1 MLKKITDN
9 IISYMQGIAAD
20 GENEGC
26 PISIVDINAWEW
38 AQGVGLYGILH
49 YYRST
54 GDKAQLDWL
63 IDWFDKNIEKGLP
76 DKNINT
82 TCPLLTLT
90 YVYEYTKNEKYL
102 EICKEWVDW
111 LMNGLPRIDC
121 GGFPHLVSGWEQWGL
136 LRDLWMDTLF
146 MAVLFLQRMGN
157 ILGSR
162 AYTDEAARQ
171 FLVHVKYLQ
180 DNKTGLFFHGWS
192 FDGCHNFANAL
203 WGRGNC
209 WFTAG
214 AVDFIENSDESY
226 FAVNE
231 FLKSALLRQAEALK
245 KYQAEDGMWH
255 TLIDDPTTYTEASA
269 TCGFGYGILKAVRL
283 GYLPAEYEAVGQ
295 RAVSAILKRVGKNG
309 EVGDVSHGTGI
320 GKSLDDYKSIPIR
333 PMAYG
338 QALATLLL
346 AEAMM

>member
-1 MLKKITDN
+1 MTNAVIDN
-9 IISYMQGIAAD
+9 IIGYMKGIGAG
-20 GENEGC
+20 GEKENC

-38 AQGVGLYGILH
+38 AQGVGLYGVLR
-49 YYRST
+49 YYQAT
-54 GDKAQLDWL
+54 NNKEHLDWL
-63 IDWFDKNIEKGLP
+63 IDWFDKNIKKGLP

-90 YVYEYTKNEKYL
+90 YIYEYTKNEKYL
-102 EICKEWVDW
+102 DICKEWASW
-111 LMNGLPRIDC
+111 LMYDLPRIDC

-157 ILGSR
+157 ILDNKE
-162 AYTDEAARQ
+162 YKDEAARQ
-171 FLVHVKYLQ
+171 FLVHIKYLQ

-192 FDGCHNFANAL
+192 FEDGHNFANAL

-214 AVDFIENSDESY
+214 VVDYLENSGDEY
-226 FAVNE
+226 KPINE
-231 FLKSALLRQAEALK
+231 FLKASLLRQAEALK
-245 KYQAEDGMWH
+245 KYQNKNGMWH
-255 TLIDDPTTYTEASA
+255 TLIDDKETYVEASA

-283 GYLPAEYEAVGQ
+283 GYLTDEYKEIGEKAVG
-295 RAVSAILKRVGKNG
+295 AISERVLENG
-309 EVGDVSHGTGI
+309 EVCDVSHGTAI
-320 GKSLDDYKSIPIR
+320 GKTLDDYKIIPIR

-338 QALATLLL
+338 QALATLFL